1 MKISKQA
8 RREAKELFRS
18 CLSDGR
24 LEETRVRQA
33 VQQTL
38 QTKPRGYL
46 AILSHFLR
54 LVKLA
59 IEQRTARIESAVA
72 LSQDLQAEVRDSL
85 EKTYGPSL
93 AVSYAQ
99 NPALIGGLRI
109 RVGSDVYDGSIQGR
123 LAALQESFN

>member
-8 RREAKELFRS
+8 RREAKELFLN
-18 CLSDGR
+18 CLTDGLLDDGR
-24 LEETRVRQA
+24 VRRA
-33 VQQTL
+33 VQQVL
-38 QTKPRGYL
+38 QAKPRGYL
-46 AILSHFLR
+46 AILTHFQR

-72 LSQDLQAEVRDSL
+72 LTPDLQDRVRASL
-85 EKTYGPSL
+85 EQTYGPGL

-99 NPALIGGLRI
+99 NPALVGGVRI
-109 RVGSDVYDGSIQGR
+109 RVGSDVYDGSIAGR